1 MKKYSHKST
10 WASFNAAFRGIRLG
24 AKSQKNF
31 RTGLLIGIAVLLVGY
46 LLNFSNVEFALL
58 VIAIGFVLFAEL
70 VNTSMEF
77 IVDTYFRTKYS
88 EIAKMSKD
96 IAAGAVLLAIFL
108 SAVIGLLLFVPKI
121 IELI

>member
-10 WASFNAAFRGIRLG
+10 LASFNAAFRGIRLG

-31 RTGLLIGIAVLLVGY
+31 RTGLVIGVAVIFAGFLLDF
-46 LLNFSNVEFALL
+46 NNIEFALT

-121 IELI
+121 LALI